1 MGSGLHS
8 RFGPVRKA
16 AATLLRFERMVRRR
30 ATVTREDLAPPAVIA
45 DSFPKSGTHLLEQ
58 IVEVFPAV
66 RNFGVFLSSMTSSWA
81 FRERTTASTLRVINS
96 SIPGELLRA
105 HLFYDP
111 AYEAAIREKGMAHY
125 FIYRDPRD
133 VVVSEAHYLR
143 EMNRWHR
150 LHRVMKKL
158 DPEAAI
164 TMSIEGV
171 DPSTGLEYPDIG
183 KRFAR
188 CAGWIGSTD
197 TFAVRFEDLRSE
209 SCKAVVASMVDFYQ
223 SRHVGQVAKDPIVQE
238 ALANIRPESSHTF
251 RAGRPSAWRREFTTE
266 HKARFKRVAGQ
277 LLVDLGYETD
287 LHW

>member
-1 MGSGLHS
+1 
-8 RFGPVRKA
+8 VRKA
-16 AATLLRFERMVRRR
+16 AAGFLRLERMVRRR
-30 ATVTREDLAPPAVIA
+30 VAVTYEDPTPPAVIA

-58 IVEVFPAV
+58 IIEAFPAV

-81 FRERTTASTLRVINS
+81 FRERTTASTLRVINT

-105 HLFYDP
+105 HLFFDP

-150 LHRVMKKL
+150 LHRVMKRL

-171 DPSTGLEYPDIG
+171 ERTTGLEYPDIG
-183 KRFAR
+183 RRFAR
-188 CAGWIGSTD
+188 CAGWLRSPD

-209 SCKAVVASMVDFYQ
+209 SCEAVVASMVDFYK
-223 SRHVGQVAKDPIVQE
+223 SRHAGQVAPGPIVE
-238 ALANIRPESSHTF
+238 RALANIRPEQSHTF

-266 HKARFKRVAGQ
+266 HKALFKKAAGQ

-287 LHW
+287 LYW